1 MIRRFSSIV
10 FQRETLRPVLALA
23 AVSAIA
29 MGLVATRMLVTHSV
43 RHGYLAWNLFLAW
56 LPLFFCLA
64 AVQALRTHGERHWK
78 FWALAVTWLL
88 FLPNAPY
95 IFTDLTHLGPRGRPT
110 FWVDLVMIVMTA
122 WTASLLGF
130 VSLYVMQTLVA
141 RRYGWVIG
149 WVFAIV
155 VSGLVGLGVYIGR
168 FLRWNTWDVL
178 VNPLGIASDMF
189 LWAVGSFGD
198 KKLVVYP
205 MMFALLFFAAHVTLA
220 ALLHLRLQSLHEGDS
235 EPQRA

>member
-1 MIRRFSSIV
+1 
-10 FQRETLRPVLALA
+10 
-23 AVSAIA
+23 
-29 MGLVATRMLVTHSV
+29 
-43 RHGYLAWNLFLAW
+43 
-56 LPLFFCLA
+56 
-64 AVQALRTHGERHWK
+64 
-78 FWALAVTWLL
+78 
-88 FLPNAPY
+88 
-95 IFTDLTHLGPRGRPT
+95 
-110 FWVDLVMIVMTA
+110 MTA
-122 WTASLLGF
+122 WTASLVGF